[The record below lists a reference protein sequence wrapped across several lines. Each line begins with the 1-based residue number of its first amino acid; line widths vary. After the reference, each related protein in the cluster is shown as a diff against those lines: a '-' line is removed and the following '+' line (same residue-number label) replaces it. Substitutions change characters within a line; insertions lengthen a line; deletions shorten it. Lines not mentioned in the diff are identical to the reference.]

1 MVGVGKKNVKILF
14 ETLVVDITSKTDNTL
29 VQEDLVFFSSR
40 NELDMSLI
48 HSWTIKF
55 KTQFG
60 HNALRAVKHRKK
72 K

>member
-1 MVGVGKKNVKILF
+1 MAHGVGVGKKNVKILF

-48 HSWTIKF
+48 HS
-55 KTQFG
+55 
-60 HNALRAVKHRKK
+60 
-72 K
+72 